1 LWALRNPKPG
11 PTGAFPCRC
20 AAKSSWIHSQR
31 KGGRAGAKQGG
42 ELLPGLDGF
51 LSALEKRNPGEA
63 EFHDAVR
70 EFMETVYPESS
81 QREDLCRDAILE
93 RLVEPDR
100 IFNVKGAN
108 LAAFERIAAA
118 MLSLGVN

>member
-1 LWALRNPKPG
+1 MTNQAGKEKSLRKSVEG
-11 PTGAFPCRC
+11 KGAD
-20 AAKSSWIHSQR
+20 
-31 KGGRAGAKQGG
+31 
-42 ELLPGLDGF
+42 LDCF